1 MNEQREA
8 QKGGGGESLRFAS
21 PGTGAQA
28 TSPAILRQLAAELR
42 DPPWPGENLRAAAL
56 EAAAQLDV
64 VEELR
69 VAATESSC
77 AATTPAGA
85 PWLAI
90 VVLNEVLPRPETK
103 R

>member
-69 VAATESSC
+69 VAAAIVVRSND
-77 AATTPAGA
+77 AAGCP
-85 PWLAI
+85 PWPAI
-90 VVLNEVLPRPETK
+90 VVLNEVLPRSEAK
-103 R
+103 L